1 LSEQAGLCQPIP
13 PTFIIWA
20 EHILDVDEFKIN
32 GHEVIEKD
40 VSEHGTGAHVYVPK
54 EWLDDTVKIVRI
66 TDNDE

>member
-1 LSEQAGLCQPIP
+1 M
-13 PTFIIWA
+13 
-20 EHILDVDEFKIN
+20 DEFKID